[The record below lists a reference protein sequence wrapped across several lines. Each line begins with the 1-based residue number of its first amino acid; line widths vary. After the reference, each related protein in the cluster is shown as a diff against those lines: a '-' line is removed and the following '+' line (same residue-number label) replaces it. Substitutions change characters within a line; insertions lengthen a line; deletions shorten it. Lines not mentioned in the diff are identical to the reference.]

1 VIELLPYLKRPTRI
15 ISLVPSQTE
24 LLFDLGLQEEVVG
37 ITKFCIHPTQWFRH
51 KKRVGGTKTIDISS
65 VRALQPDLILA
76 NKEENT
82 QADIEALSKEFPVWV
97 SDIKNVQDALD
108 MIAQV
113 GELVNRKEEAQQLI
127 DKIQKKMTVRTNQNS
142 IDALYLIWQKP
153 YMAAGADTFIHD
165 MMSYAGMRNVVTQ
178 MRYPTLTME
187 EIIALQP
194 AYVLLS
200 SEPFPF
206 KQKHVEEMQASLPD
220 VKIIL
225 VDGELFSWYGSRMLQ
240 SFDYF
245 YHLHEQIQNS

>member
-1 VIELLPYLKRPTRI
+1 MTEPLPYPKTPTRI

-51 KKRVGGTKTIDISS
+51 KKRVGGTKTVDIAA
-65 VRALQPDLILA
+65 VRSLQPDLILA

-82 QADIEALSKEFPVWV
+82 QADIEALMKEFPVWV
-97 SDIKNVQDALD
+97 SDIKNVQDALH

-113 GELVNRKEEAQQLI
+113 GELVNRKVEALQLI
-127 DKIQKKMTVRTNQNS
+127 DKIQSKITVCANQNTL
-142 IDALYLIWQKP
+142 DALYLIWQKP

-165 MMSYAGMRNVVTQ
+165 MMLHAGLRNVVTQ
-178 MRYPTLTME
+178 MRYPSLTME

-245 YHLHEQIQNS
+245 YHLHEQLQNS